1 MTPRVT
7 GSEVRMGYQATI
19 KKLGLSAIFDI
30 KGDASAASKRISHLG
45 LVLPSEVNTATE
57 KDGQYLC
64 WVGENHWLLLAPA
77 EKENQ
82 LLDTLAPHDSAMDC
96 RIVLVSDAYT
106 FFTVTGNQADEILAI
121 ASPLDIRLINFP
133 KNAATY
139 SELFGIGGLIMRRQ
153 NGYLIAV
160 ERSYTD
166 MIAIYFKKVVTG
178 KG

>member
-1 MTPRVT
+1 
-7 GSEVRMGYQATI
+7 MGYQATI

-82 LLDTLAPHDSAMDC
+82 LLDTLAPHDPAMDC

-106 FFTVTGNQADEILAI
+106 FFLSPETKQMKSSRLPARWIL
-121 ASPLDIRLINFP
+121 
-133 KNAATY
+133 
-139 SELFGIGGLIMRRQ
+139 G
-153 NGYLIAV
+153 
-160 ERSYTD
+160 
-166 MIAIYFKKVVTG
+166 
-178 KG
+178 